1 MDPFLSLA
9 PWHSKWEKLCLI
21 MEGSLGFHSSSS
33 VIASLEGPGMENSD
47 GWSGSSGESD
57 VSQPSSLIWRM
68 DSPTSKCHS
77 RMLFC
82 IPEMCLLG
90 GRKGL
95 LSCLED
101 GSWVPDER
109 SGWLGSSVPQLLSES
124 RSCSLLRSQ
133 SQTVPHT
140 PIFTV
145 WSLRNYLLNV
155 EHCKTF
161 HSYTKKISG
170 CL

>member
-21 MEGSLGFHSSSS
+21 MGGSLGFHSSSS

-47 GWSGSSGESD
+47 RWSGPLERVMWADLLPSFGAWTAQHPSATLGCCF
-57 VSQPSSLIWRM
+57 VSQKCVFLGEEKDYFLVWRM
-68 DSPTSKCHS
+68 GAECQM
-77 RMLFC
+77 R
-82 IPEMCLLG
+82 E
-90 GRKGL
+90 
-95 LSCLED
+95 
-101 GSWVPDER
+101 V
-109 SGWLGSSVPQLLSES
+109 SGWGHQFPQLLSES
-124 RSCSLLRSQ
+124 RSCSVLRFQ

-145 WSLRNYLLNV
+145 WSLRNYLLDV

-161 HSYTKKISG
+161 RSHTKKISG